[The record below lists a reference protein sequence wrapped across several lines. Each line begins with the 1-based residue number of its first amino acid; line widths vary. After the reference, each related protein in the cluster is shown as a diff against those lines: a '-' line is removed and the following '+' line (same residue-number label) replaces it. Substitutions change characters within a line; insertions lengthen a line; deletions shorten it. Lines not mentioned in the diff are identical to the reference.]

1 MEQFEEIFKSEGYL
15 LEELLF
21 RDEWGELYRA
31 RYVPHARELL
41 LRRFPPGLA
50 ADSAGW
56 GLVRA
61 EVQAWARIDH
71 PGILQVLDWGVSTGG
86 AGEAGAGRAGTGAPA
101 EAFLATEMPA
111 GTRLDAFLEGRAAAD
126 GEAGDASQVRGAEDE
141 AIVRTM
147 LDAVETACQWGVLHL
162 GLSPSCVWVGP
173 GGRAQ
178 VAGFGLWYVN
188 RDFPAWGGRD
198 DPFLAPEQR
207 AGERVSA
214 ATDVYS
220 LAMLAVEV
228 YAGAGAAGA
237 VASGAPLPDAHAGVS
252 PVLARCLDPRPLARY
267 RTAGELAV
275 ALGVGAAG
283 SGAATDEHSDY
294 QEHVDCPLCRL
305 KSEIE
310 RDALAGGR
318 GGERTAP
325 GAGGSPAAVSYAW
338 LIAAVLAVACVVVW
352 WMALR

>member
-31 RYVPHARELL
+31 RYVPHSREVL
-41 LRRFPPGLA
+41 LRRFQAGLA
-50 ADSAGW
+50 ADSAAW

-61 EVQAWARIDH
+61 EVQAWARLDH
-71 PGILQVLDWGVSTGG
+71 PGILQVLDWGVSTEG
-86 AGEAGAGRAGTGAPA
+86 AGGEASA

-147 LDAVETACQWGVLHL
+147 LDAIETACQWGVLHL

-173 GGRAQ
+173 GGRVQ

-198 DPFLAPEQR
+198 DMFLAREQR

-214 ATDVYS
+214 ATDVYA
-220 LAMLAVEV
+220 LAMLVVEV
-228 YAGAGAAGA
+228 YAGAAAAGA
-237 VASGAPLPDAHAGVS
+237 VASGAPLPDALAGVR
-252 PVLARCLDPRPLARY
+252 PVLMRCLDPRPLARY

-283 SGAATDEHSDY
+283 SGAATGEHSDY
-294 QEHVDCPLCRL
+294 QEHSDCPLCRL
-305 KSEIE
+305 KNEIE
-310 RDALAGGR
+310 RDAPAGRCREEGL
-318 GGERTAP
+318 P
-325 GAGGSPAAVSYAW
+325 GAAHSASPVVSYAW
-338 LIAAVLAVACVVVW
+338 LIAAALAVACVVVW